1 MKNCF
6 YLNEINLGNIYH
18 KHMIMQYLV
27 NFDIR
32 TNKLYKVKPNRQI
45 DHTKSTQAKTFAS

>member
-6 YLNEINLGNIYH
+6 YFNEINLGNIYH

-27 NFDIR
+27 NFDRR

-45 DHTKSTQAKTFAS
+45 DHMKSTQAKTFAS